1 MSIVSSKIVS
11 LITTVETIALGPGNE
26 PKVTLNGMDT
36 TSRYTP
42 SSTPAAVAS
51 SYFAV
56 ALVAGA
62 ATVDLT
68 ALPGP
73 VDAATCG
80 PAGAATAVQAIK
92 IAAPTTNLH
101 SIAVTPSTIN
111 GYAASGKGFIFA
123 SGQSV
128 ELAPG
133 DEILWKGT
141 APTVGSACRDLT
153 LTGSGTDVLNF
164 AIILG

>member
-11 LITTVETIALGPGNE
+11 LITTVEQLDLGPGNE

-42 SSTPAAVAS
+42 ATTPAAVAS

-62 ATVDLT
+62 ATIDLT

-73 VDAATCG
+73 IDAATCG
-80 PAGAATAVQAIK
+80 KSGAATAVQAIK
-92 IAAPTTNLH
+92 IAAPKTNVGPVAI
-101 SIAVTPSTIN
+101 SPSSVN
-111 GYAASGKGFIFA
+111 GYAASGGGLVFSA
-123 SGQSV
+123 GHTV
-128 ELAPG
+128 TLAPG
-133 DEILWKGT
+133 DELLWKGD
-141 APTVGSACRDLT
+141 APNVSPTCRDLT
-153 LTGSGTDVLNF
+153 LSGTGTDVLNF